1 MNLFELQLKAGEPN
15 LWSGMG
21 KYLRI
26 LKASG
31 QISVSVTYLKGNGLS
46 SELLAGIGV
55 DLRQTL
61 TGEGFNSVKFTSAID
76 QTIQVLVSDQK
87 SDDSRI
93 VGDIEVSSVGGSSRQ
108 ASNGTF
114 AASTAV
120 ELLGSSASRLKAAI
134 QFDGDVYLGIN
145 NTVNETN
152 GIYVPGGSV
161 WIDENRGPLWVYP
174 LTGSDYRVLE
184 DHA

>member
-55 DLRQTL
+55 DLRQVI

-93 VGDIEVSSVGGSSRQ
+93 IGEFEVSNIGGSSRQ
-108 ASNGTF
+108 LNSGNLSASV
-114 AASTAV
+114 AQEALS
-120 ELLGSSASRLKAAI
+120 SSATRLKAMLTFTA
-134 QFDGDVYLGIN
+134 DVYIGVD
-145 NTVNETN
+145 NTVD
-152 GIYVPGGSV
+152 SV
-161 WIDENRGPLWVYP
+161 TGKLLKAGDTWIDENRAPLWVYP
-174 LTGSDYRVLE
+174 ASPCYYQSFE